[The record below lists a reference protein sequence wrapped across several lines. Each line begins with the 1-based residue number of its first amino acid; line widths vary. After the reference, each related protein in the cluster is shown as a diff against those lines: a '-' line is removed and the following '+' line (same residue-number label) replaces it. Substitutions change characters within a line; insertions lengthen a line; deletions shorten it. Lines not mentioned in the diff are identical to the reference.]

1 MGTDTVVTRLAKFC
15 CGLRFDNLDRVVVEK
30 IKQLVIDQLA
40 VEVAC
45 SVLPWNQSLYDYVR
59 MLDARGKSTVVGYG
73 LKTNV
78 EYAVLANSTFGHGF
92 EIDDVDLR
100 GGPTGH
106 PGSITVP
113 VAIALAETRPVSGKR
128 MIEAVVSGYEILSA
142 IARGIQP
149 SSHFGRGFHAQGSG
163 GPFASAA
170 VAGVLRGQDVPTLAN
185 TFSLAASHAG
195 GIMEYAN
202 TGGSVKRLHAGLA
215 AMGGVRS
222 AFLSQLGWTGPP
234 TAIEG
239 KRGFCA
245 AFAQE
250 YNIEAITRDLG
261 EKYACLGTIIKP
273 YSCNANITPA
283 IDALKTVLAENRL
296 TSKDVEAIEVYTSSR
311 AMKSAGGIGPE
322 PEDKVGAQFSIH
334 FSLAMTLVKGSNDF
348 NTLLAVDLKDPE
360 LIRVAKKVR
369 MIPDK
374 EAEEKIE
381 KGQLWAR
388 VEVVTK
394 NERRFSNA
402 QYAKGT
408 PENPMNQEEVE
419 KKARNLALGVLP
431 AKKVEQ
437 LIEQCRHLDEMKD
450 VSELTR

>member
-15 CGLRFDNLDRVVVEK
+15 CGLRFDDLDRVVVEK
-30 IKQLVIDQLA
+30 MKQLVIDQLA

-92 EIDDVDLR
+92 EIDDTDLR

-185 TFSLAASHAG
+185 TEVWCPGFAHSH
-195 GIMEYAN
+195 
-202 TGGSVKRLHAGLA
+202 
-215 AMGGVRS
+215 
-222 AFLSQLGWTGPP
+222 
-234 TAIEG
+234 
-239 KRGFCA
+239 
-245 AFAQE
+245 FA
-250 YNIEAITRDLG
+250 
-261 EKYACLGTIIKP
+261 
-273 YSCNANITPA
+273 
-283 IDALKTVLAENRL
+283 
-296 TSKDVEAIEVYTSSR
+296 R
-311 AMKSAGGIGPE
+311 AMS
-322 PEDKVGAQFSIH
+322 QQWF
-334 FSLAMTLVKGSNDF
+334 
-348 NTLLAVDLKDPE
+348 AVL
-360 LIRVAKKVR
+360 RG
-369 MIPDK
+369 M
-374 EAEEKIE
+374 
-381 KGQLWAR
+381 
-388 VEVVTK
+388 
-394 NERRFSNA
+394 
-402 QYAKGT
+402 
-408 PENPMNQEEVE
+408 
-419 KKARNLALGVLP
+419 
-431 AKKVEQ
+431 
-437 LIEQCRHLDEMKD
+437 
-450 VSELTR
+450 